1 VWAEKIPGF
10 SELCKED
17 QDLLIQSACL
27 EIFVIRFAYRWE
39 TNFAISHQK
48 IINNSLIAGSDPRT
62 RNLSLTTG
70 WCYIHPSVS
79 QASGRGIAPSSSLL
93 IHSIQWISICPH
105 SLAWSPSL

>member
-1 VWAEKIPGF
+1 MEQNGNESNHHASAHSTEVQADHVHQFFALLTSCIDVIKVWAEKIPGF

-48 IINNSLIAGSDPRT
+48 T
-62 RNLSLTTG
+62 
-70 WCYIHPSVS
+70 
-79 QASGRGIAPSSSLL
+79 
-93 IHSIQWISICPH
+93 
-105 SLAWSPSL
+105 